1 MTIKF
6 NKNNYSPDAFSKV
19 SVIVMLTDLVEGNN
33 KPKADQYW
41 PDKENENLH
50 LSHGIFIKYLRIT
63 YQGEYLQRYVIK
75 IFKLC
80 VNFYL

>member
-1 MTIKF
+1 
-6 NKNNYSPDAFSKV
+6 
-19 SVIVMLTDLVEGNN
+19 MLTDLVEGNN

-41 PDKENENLH
+41 PDKENEHLH

-75 IFKLC
+75 ILTFLDAIASLEWGYESK
-80 VNFYL
+80 